1 MDAWEALTTRQSV
14 PPAMLQEP
22 APDDGELEQLLA
34 AAVCAPDHGAIRP
47 WRFIA
52 VRGAGREALG
62 EVFVDALRKRTPGAD
77 DAAID
82 KERQRPLR
90 APLIVAVCAI
100 VNPDHPKVPVLE
112 QIVSA
117 GTAAHNLLIACHIR
131 GYGAIMLT
139 GDNAY
144 DPAVQAALG
153 LESKDSIVGF
163 IYIGTPKQELRAKKR
178 PPVEKFLEYW
188 PKADA
193 AAAE

>member
-1 MDAWEALTTRQSV
+1 MDAWEALITRQSV

-22 APDDGELEQLLA
+22 APDDAELAELLA

-47 WRFIA
+47 WRFVAI
-52 VRGAGREALG
+52 RGEGRDALADIFVEALKNRAP
-62 EVFVDALRKRTPGAD
+62 EAD
-77 DAAID
+77 EAAIE

-100 VNPDHPKVPVLE
+100 TNPSHPKVPVIE

-117 GTAAHNLLIACHIR
+117 GAAAHNLLIACHVH

-144 DPAVQAALG
+144 DQTVQAASG
-153 LESKDSIVGF
+153 LEAKDALVGF
-163 IYIGTPKQELRAKKR
+163 VYIGTPKQELRAKKR
-178 PPVEKFLEYW
+178 PPVERFLTVW
-188 PKADA
+188 PRSDA